1 MFRKFTMVLFAL
13 LIASTLNGQTVKLD
27 LQPFGVSPRDVA
39 KSTTDIYTYPYNG
52 LTNVGVGTLMYFKA
66 SITGKKFENVVWS
79 ITRKPAGSTATIGA
93 DKDIKND
100 STQVVTF
107 TPDKLGVYE
116 ITVTEGS
123 YTKSVTF
130 NAAKYLG
137 YTNTI
142 VNGVDKK
149 VNCQTCHPSKVSEWE
164 KTNHATMFTRA
175 MKATPGLSGPTDH
188 YSKNCVPCH
197 TTGYDANPT
206 AVNDG
211 FDDLGFVYPSNVNP
225 NTYDTLVVNF
235 PDAMLR
241 ANIQCE
247 SCHGPASGHVG
258 VTSDSR
264 MQASFSADVCA
275 YCHDS
280 GTHHIFPEQWDAS
293 VHSGVTSYPTG
304 PGRENCVQCHTG
316 KGFAQYV
323 EGITKEDPYFDASYT
338 PITCAGCHDPHS
350 SDNVHQL
357 RKVEAELLAPNET
370 TIKIDESNAGTG
382 ALCFNCH
389 RSRTE
394 ANAALKGPINI
405 RFGPHHGPQG
415 DVLVGNNMLELAG
428 VKLAKSNHFGAAQE
442 ACVRCHM
449 YSGNAVIGTTVNQW
463 GGHSFSMS
471 TFKKDENGNFILDS
485 NGRKIPDKDNMEA
498 CAQCHGSTFGT
509 SFEDVKFFLN
519 GNGDHDN
526 DGVVEG
532 LQKEVEGMI
541 EKIMASLPHKAD
553 GTLDGPKSGWTQDQL
568 SAYWN
573 AITAEEDKSG
583 GIHNPKYIVTA
594 LKGAM
599 NLLGIPTDVKT
610 EEQPIPTEFAL
621 LQNYPNP
628 FNPTTNIRFQLPK
641 ESNVKLTIYDA
652 IGREVVTL
660 INDRLNPGTYTVE
673 WNAKNMASGV
683 YLYRIEAGNFV
694 KANKMLLIK

>member
-1 MFRKFTMVLFAL
+1 MIQKLTTLL
-13 LIASTLNGQTVKLD
+13 LILFVSINLNGQTVKLD

-39 KSTTDIYTYPYNG
+39 RSTTDIYTNPYTG
-52 LTNVGVGTLMYFKA
+52 LTNVGVGTKMYFKA
-66 SITGKKFENVVWS
+66 TITGKKFENIQWS
-79 ITRKPAGSTATIGA
+79 ITRKPAGSTATIDEA
-93 DKDIKND
+93 KDIKND
-100 STQVVTF
+100 STQVATF

-123 YTKSVTF
+123 FTKSVVF

-149 VNCQTCHPSKVSEWE
+149 VNCQTCHPGKVEDWS

-188 YSKNCVPCH
+188 YASYCVPCH

-211 FDDLGFVYPSNVNP
+211 FDDLGFVYPSTITP
-225 NTYDTLVVNF
+225 NTYDTLLVKF

-247 SCHGPASGHVG
+247 SCHGPGSGHLG

-264 MQASFSADVCA
+264 MQATYSADVCA

-280 GTHHIFPEQWDAS
+280 GTYHIFPEQWDAS
-293 VHSGVTSYPTG
+293 VHSGATSYPTG
-304 PGRENCVQCHTG
+304 PGRENCVPCHTG

-323 EGITKEDPYFDASYT
+323 NGITSSDPYFDASYT
-338 PITCAGCHDPHS
+338 PITCSGCHDPHS
-350 SDNVHQL
+350 NKNVHQL
-357 RKVEAELLAPNET
+357 RKVEAELLAPNNT

-389 RSRTE
+389 RSRSE
-394 ANAALKGPINI
+394 ANAALAGTINV

-415 DVLVGNNMLELAG
+415 DILVGNNMLELAD
-428 VKLAKSNHFGAAQE
+428 VKLASSNHFGPTQN

-449 YSGNAVIGTTVNQW
+449 YTGNALSGSTVIQW

-471 TFKKDENGNFILDS
+471 TFKKDDKGNFILDE
-485 NGRKIPDKDNMEA
+485 NGRKIPDKDNMQA
-498 CAQCHGSTFGT
+498 CAQCHGNTFGT

-519 GNGDHDN
+519 DNGDHDN
-526 DGVVEG
+526 DGVIEG
-532 LQKEVEGMI
+532 LQAEVRGMI
-541 EKIMASLPHKAD
+541 EKIMAALPHKAD
-553 GTLDGPKSGWTQDQL
+553 GTLDGPKSTWTKEQL

-583 GIHNPKYIVTA
+583 GIHNPKYVVTA
-594 LKGAM
+594 LRGAM
-599 NLLGIPTDVKT
+599 KLLGIPTSVKT
-610 EEQPIPTEFAL
+610 DEQEIPTEYAL
-621 LQNYPNP
+621 MQNFPNP
-628 FNPTTNIRFQLPK
+628 FNPTTYIRFQLPN
-641 ESNVKLTIYDA
+641 ESNVKLTVYDA

-660 INDRLNPGTYTVE
+660 INNRLNAGTYTVE

-694 KANKMLLIK
+694 KTNKMLLLK

>member
-1 MFRKFTMVLFAL
+1 MIRKLTIILFACIL
-13 LIASTLNGQTVKLD
+13 STALMAQTVKLD
-27 LQPFGVSPRDVA
+27 FQPFGVSPRDVA
-39 KSTTDIYTYPYNG
+39 RSTTDIYTYPYNG

-66 SITGKKFENVVWS
+66 SITGKKFENPVYT

-123 YTKSVTF
+123 YSKSIVF

-149 VNCQTCHPSKVSEWE
+149 VNCQTCHPGKVEEWE

-188 YSKNCVPCH
+188 YASYCVPCH

-211 FDDLGFVYPSNVNP
+211 FDDLGFVYPAKITP
-225 NTYDTLVVNF
+225 NTYDTLLVKF

-247 SCHGPASGHVG
+247 SCHGPGSGHLG
-258 VTSDSR
+258 VTQDSR
-264 MQASFSADVCA
+264 MQATYSADVCA

-293 VHSGVTSYPTG
+293 AHSGATSYPTG
-304 PGRENCVQCHTG
+304 PGREDCVPCHTG

-323 EGITKEDPYFDASYT
+323 NGITKADPYFDASYT
-338 PITCAGCHDPHS
+338 PITCSGCHDPHS
-350 SDNVHQL
+350 SKNKYQL
-357 RKVEAELLAPNET
+357 RKLEVELLAPNNT

-389 RSRTE
+389 KSRAE
-394 ANAALKGPINI
+394 ANAALSGSITV

-415 DVLVGNNMLELAG
+415 DMLVGNNMLELAG
-428 VKLAKSNHFGAAQE
+428 VKLAKSNHFGATQE

-449 YSGNAVIGTTVNQW
+449 YSGNAVTGTTVNQW

-471 TFKKDENGNFILDS
+471 TFKKDEKGNFILDS

-498 CAQCHGSTFGT
+498 CAQCHGNTFGT

-526 DGVVEG
+526 DGIVEG
-532 LQKEVEGMI
+532 LQEEVHGMI
-541 EKIMASLPHKAD
+541 EKIMAALPHKAD
-553 GTLDGPKSGWTQDQL
+553 GTLDGPKSTWTKDQL

-599 NLLGIPTDVKT
+599 NLLGIPTDVKSD
-610 EEQPIPTEFAL
+610 EQTIPSDYAL
-621 LQNYPNP
+621 FQNYPNP
-628 FNPTTNIRFQLPK
+628 FNPTTYIRFQLPK

-652 IGREVVTL
+652 IGREIVTL
-660 INDRLNPGTYTVE
+660 VNNRLNAGTHTIE

-683 YLYRIEAGNFV
+683 YLYRIEADNFV
-694 KANKMLLIK
+694 KTNKMLLLK